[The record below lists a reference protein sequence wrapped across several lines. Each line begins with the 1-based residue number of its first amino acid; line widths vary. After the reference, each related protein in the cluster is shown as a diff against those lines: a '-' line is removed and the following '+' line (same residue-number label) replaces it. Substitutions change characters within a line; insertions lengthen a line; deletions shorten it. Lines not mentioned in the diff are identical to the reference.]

1 MTNYFLISSNNMR
14 TFLEWYNSIPDYIKK
29 RNKTDDKIYE
39 INYILK
45 KIVKYEELDNKKPT
59 IEELRNWVKTNQI

>member
-1 MTNYFLISSNNMR
+1 MR
-14 TFLEWYNSIPDYIKK
+14 TFLEWYNSVPEYIKK
-29 RNKTDDKIYE
+29 ENKTNDKICE

-59 IEELRNWVKTNQI
+59 IEELRNWVNTKQI

>member
-1 MTNYFLISSNNMR
+1 MR

-45 KIVKYEELDNKKPT
+45 KIVKYEGLDNKKPT